1 MENTA
6 VAEYLDSLK
15 PGDRAMVDALRALA
29 QAAHPG
35 VTEHIK
41 WNAPSFCV
49 GGDDRITLGL
59 QPKGGVRAVLHR
71 GAKVKDATGF
81 TFADIAGLAK
91 WPAVDRG
98 VLSFKS
104 EAEIAAAAPAIADLF
119 ARWLAATT

>member
-81 TFADIAGLAK
+81 TFAINLGHRLDAG
-91 WPAVDRG
+91 
-98 VLSFKS
+98 KS
-104 EAEIAAAAPAIADLF
+104 EAEIAAVAPAIADLF

>member
-6 VAEYLDSLK
+6 VIEYLDTLK

-49 GGDDRITLGL
+49 DGDDRITLGL
-59 QPKGGVRAVLHR
+59 QPKRGVRAVLPR

-81 TFADIAGLAK
+81 AFVDNAGLAT
-91 WPAVDRG
+91 WPTVDRG

-104 EAEIAAAAPAIADLF
+104 EAEIAAVAPAITDLF